1 MVWISVGEGGGG
13 KNAEAWNASGIN
25 WPVAPGEH
33 KITNHTARKKV
44 KWSLKKVWFSFFL
57 DSFVDSFFLDS
68 FVDLTQAA
76 FLLKTILY
84 RPIPLISVLFGLY
97 FSFYSSLIYSV
108 SCTGNTMFLSKLSL
122 FLKPRHETFFFYN
135 YLFVF
140 QILILKQHSQDS

>member
-1 MVWISVGEGGGG
+1 MEKNVQHLNIFLYYILWLCHTIRPPTKLAGLPQKTPRHLTFNFEFLWFGFQWGRGGGG

-57 DSFVDSFFLDS
+57 DSFVD
-68 FVDLTQAA
+68 LTQAA

-97 FSFYSSLIYSV
+97 FSFYSSLI
-108 SCTGNTMFLSKLSL
+108 
-122 FLKPRHETFFFYN
+122 H
-135 YLFVF
+135 
-140 QILILKQHSQDS
+140 I